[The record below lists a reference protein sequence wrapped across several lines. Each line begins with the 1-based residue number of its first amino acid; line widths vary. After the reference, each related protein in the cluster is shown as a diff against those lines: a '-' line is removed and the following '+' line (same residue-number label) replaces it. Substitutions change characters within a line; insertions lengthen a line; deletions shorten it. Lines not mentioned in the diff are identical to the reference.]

1 MPETWDIW
9 LPYKEGKESLCR
21 MELLC
26 RDASPTLFSIYHR
39 RFDYE
44 ELKPGP
50 KSEKYLKQNPAA
62 EIHVWEGKSY
72 LARNVRSYAL
82 NFEYATGKLLYF
94 ARCGGDFSRT
104 GFRWSEQLQME
115 FEGPNIT
122 AHHTN
127 AKALARGLVRLLK
140 EGKLEAATIRE
151 RERHRR
157 FLSPLEKILER

>member
-9 LPYKEGKESLCR
+9 SPYKEGKESLCR

-94 ARCGGDFSRT
+94 ARCEGDFGKA
-104 GFRWSEQLQME
+104 GFRWSEQAQME

-122 AHHTN
+122 AHHMNN
-127 AKALARGLVRLLK
+127 AKALVGACSPAKRGK
-140 EGKLEAATIRE
+140 IRSGYHPGAGTS
-151 RERHRR
+151 RA
-157 FLSPLEKILER
+157 FLSPLEKILA